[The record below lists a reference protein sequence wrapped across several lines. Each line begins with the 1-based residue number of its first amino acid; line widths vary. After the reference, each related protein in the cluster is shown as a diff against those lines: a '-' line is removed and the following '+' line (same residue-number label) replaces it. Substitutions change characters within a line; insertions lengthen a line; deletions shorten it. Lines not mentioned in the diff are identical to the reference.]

1 MADRIITMRKV
12 LFDKLIELKTPGTWN
27 HVVDQ
32 IGMFSYTGLSGK
44 QSYMWLMILV
54 TQCKTMTE
62 KFHIYLT
69 ENGRIS
75 IAGLN
80 TKNIDRFA
88 TALDWVVRNV
98 Q

>member
-1 MADRIITMRKV
+1 MRKL
-12 LFDKLIELKTPGTWN
+12 LFDRLVELKTPGTWN
-27 HVVDQ
+27 HITDQ
-32 IGMFSYTGLSGK
+32 IGMFSYTGMS
-44 QSYMWLMILV
+44 V
-54 TQCKTMTE
+54 AQCKTMTE

-80 TKNIDRFA
+80 KGNVHRFA
-88 TALDWVVRNV
+88 DAMDWTVRNV